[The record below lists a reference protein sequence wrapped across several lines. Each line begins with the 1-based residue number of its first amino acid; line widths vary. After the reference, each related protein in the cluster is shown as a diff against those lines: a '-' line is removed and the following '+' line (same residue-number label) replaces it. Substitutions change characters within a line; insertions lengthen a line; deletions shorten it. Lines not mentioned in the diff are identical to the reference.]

1 MMKTHAVKATVILL
15 LLLLICPLPF
25 SESEEDPGD
34 TWICLLCGAE
44 NQDSVCHTCG
54 KIQGVWYCEGC
65 GNKYGD
71 EEATELVTDEDLV
84 IGKYREADACLENY
98 SSLGLESAAG
108 SKRGAALLASY
119 DYTLVGEPEQ
129 KGDQALQ
136 TVRLRYLDL
145 NALEEELN
153 TPLAVFEGEEGEE
166 DRIVYPTLSEL
177 LEKPEKYY
185 TFVEL
190 QVQLHYSEGQ
200 WRIVADEN
208 LLSALAG
215 GK

>member
-1 MMKTHAVKATVILL
+1 MKPKINPVWGYVTLALVILTL
-15 LLLLICPLPF
+15 V
-25 SESEEDPGD
+25 
-34 TWICLLCGAE
+34 LCI
-44 NQDSVCHTCG
+44 V
-54 KIQGVWYCEGC
+54 
-65 GNKYGD
+65 GNKRGVLSVRTD
-71 EEATELVTDEDLV
+71 AKPEETAETFFEDLV

-136 TVRLRYLDL
+136 TVRLRYLNL

-200 WRIVADEN
+200 WRIVADDE
-208 LLSALAG
+208 LLDALAG

>member
-1 MMKTHAVKATVILL
+1 MKPKINPVWGYVTLALVILTL
-15 LLLLICPLPF
+15 VLCVVGSKRGVLSVRTDAKP
-25 SESEEDPGD
+25 EE
-34 TWICLLCGAE
+34 TAE
-44 NQDSVCHTCG
+44 TFF
-54 KIQGVWYCEGC
+54 
-65 GNKYGD
+65 
-71 EEATELVTDEDLV
+71 EDLV